1 MFPFASS
8 SSLLSST
15 KRIRYRVMSPPNGHK
30 SLWLVLL
37 FGMGVMAKSLNC
49 PVKCTCQFLEVNCT
63 GQQLQDFPTTIPL
76 DTRQLILATNNIS
89 YLPSVELNFLSD
101 LVYLDCRENAISE
114 DLDFA
119 FISLNRLIYLD
130 LSFNNLTRVTF
141 TTFSQLSSLVVLK
154 ISDNPNLVEIE
165 KDSFANNTWLR
176 HLDVSRTGL
185 TFLDISIV
193 KDLPNLKSLGLSE
206 NLWNCNCSFLDFT
219 LWMKE
224 SGVRFPDP
232 ENISCYSPAALHGW
246 SMPGVESKLH
256 YTCLLHLHD
265 TDYAFL
271 GLIGFC
277 IFSAGTVAAWLAGM
291 CVVLYEFHTTR
302 GGNDEDEDED
312 EEATT

>member
-1 MFPFASS
+1 
-8 SSLLSST
+8 
-15 KRIRYRVMSPPNGHK
+15 
-30 SLWLVLL
+30 
-37 FGMGVMAKSLNC
+37 MAKSLNC
-49 PVKCTCQFLEVNCT
+49 PAECTCQYLEVNCT

-119 FISLNRLIYLD
+119 FISLNKLIYLD

-206 NLWNCNCSFLDFT
+206 NLWNCNCSFLEFT

-232 ENISCYSPAALHGW
+232 ENISCYSPAALNGW
-246 SMPGVESKLH
+246 SMPEVESKLH

-277 IFSAGTVAAWLAGM
+277 IFSAGTVAAWLTGM

-302 GGNDEDEDED
+302 GGDDEDEDED

>member
-1 MFPFASS
+1 
-8 SSLLSST
+8 
-15 KRIRYRVMSPPNGHK
+15 MSPSNGPK
-30 SLWLVLL
+30 TLWLVLL
-37 FGMGVMAKSLNC
+37 FGTGVIPGSPNC
-49 PVKCTCQFLEVNCT
+49 PAKCTCQYLEVNCT
-63 GQQLQDFPTTIPL
+63 GQQLQLFPTTIPL
-76 DTRQLILATNNIS
+76 DTRQLILANNNIS

-101 LVYLDCRENAISE
+101 LVYLDCRENDIGE
-114 DLDFA
+114 DLDFT
-119 FISLNRLIYLD
+119 FISVIKLIYLD

-154 ISDNPNLVEIE
+154 LSGNPNLVEIE

-176 HLDVSRTGL
+176 HLDVSQTGL
-185 TFLDISIV
+185 TFLDTSTV

-246 SMPGVESKLH
+246 SIPEVESKLH
-256 YTCLLHLHD
+256 YACLLHLHE

-277 IFSAGTVAAWLAGM
+277 IFSAGTVAAWLAGV
-291 CVVLYEFHTTR
+291 CAVLYEFHTSK
-302 GGNDEDEDED
+302 GEGDEEENED
-312 EEATT
+312 EEVALKLFPDFQRC

>member
-1 MFPFASS
+1 
-8 SSLLSST
+8 
-15 KRIRYRVMSPPNGHK
+15 MSPSNGPEP
-30 SLWLVLL
+30 LWLVLL
-37 FGMGVMAKSLNC
+37 LGMGVMTESQNC
-49 PVKCTCQFLEVNCT
+49 PAKCTCQYLEVNCT
-63 GQQLQDFPTTIPL
+63 GQQLQEFPTTIPL

-101 LVYLDCRENAISE
+101 LVYLDCRENAIGE
-114 DLDFA
+114 DLDFT
-119 FISLNRLIYLD
+119 FISVIKLIYLD

-154 ISDNPNLVEIE
+154 LSGNPNLVEIE

-176 HLDVSRTGL
+176 YLDVSRTGL
-185 TFLDISIV
+185 AFLDTNTV

-232 ENISCYSPAALHGW
+232 ENISCYSPEALHGW
-246 SMPGVESKLH
+246 SIPAVESKLH
-256 YTCLLHLHD
+256 YTCLLHLHE

-277 IFSAGTVAAWLAGM
+277 IFSAGTVAAWLAGV
-291 CVVLYEFHTTR
+291 CAVVYEFHTTK
-302 GGNDEDEDED
+302 GEGEEEEDED
-312 EEATT
+312 EEVIT